1 MKLVGAA
8 LLVSAGLLAGIS
20 KSMEQR
26 RKICVMDDMVRA
38 LGIIS
43 AEIRFRAMPLPEIF
57 SRLAESGPKLTRDFF
72 DTLRQYEGM
81 DPGKLWSEAAGALFG
96 NGEAGDMI
104 EALAHI
110 LGRFDADDQIR
121 EIEKARAALTAVADA
136 ERSKAVQRLKN
147 YPVLGV
153 CAGAVVAILLI

>member
-43 AEIRFRAMPLPEIF
+43 AEISFRAMPLPEIF
-57 SRLAESGPKLTRDFF
+57 SGLAEGGPKLTRDFF
-72 DTLRQYEGM
+72 EILRQHDGV
-81 DPGKLWSEAAGALFG
+81 DPGKLWSEAVAALFG
-96 NGEAGDMI
+96 NGEAVDMI

-121 EIEKARAALTAVADA
+121 EIEKARAALAAAADA
-136 ERSKAVQRLKN
+136 ERNKTAQKLKN
-147 YPVLGV
+147 YPALGF